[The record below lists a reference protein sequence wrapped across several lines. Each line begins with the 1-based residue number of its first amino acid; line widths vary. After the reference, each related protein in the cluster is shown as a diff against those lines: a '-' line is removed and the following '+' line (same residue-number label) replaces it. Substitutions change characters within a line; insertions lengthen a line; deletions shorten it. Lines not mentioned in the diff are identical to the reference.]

1 LSNSG
6 VILFD
11 IDGVIRDV
19 TNSYRLS
26 VQKTVLEF
34 CHWEPTTYDIDELK
48 NEGIWNNDWDL
59 TLELI
64 KRFINKN
71 KLSLKP
77 PSREKIINNFE
88 KLYFGCNPNED
99 YSKWSGFINNEKLL
113 VDKNFFDF
121 LTINKIKW
129 GFVSG
134 AELPSAK
141 FILENRLNLN
151 NPPLIAMNDAPDKPN
166 PEGFL
171 KLANRLLEK
180 DFGLNCPPVAYV
192 GDTIADIKTIINA
205 KELYPSQRFISIG
218 VMPPHLKTAE
228 NIQKQSQYECKLKAA
243 GADFIIS
250 SIIDLKRIYK
260 ELFNN

>member
-1 LSNSG
+1 MQTIGL
-6 VILFD
+6 ILFD

-26 VQKTVLEF
+26 VQKTVLKY
-34 CHWEPTTYDIDELK
+34 CNWEPSTYDIDKLK

-77 PSREKIINNFE
+77 PSRDNIINNFE
-88 KLYFGCNPNED
+88 KLYFGCNPNEN
-99 YSKWSGFINNEKLL
+99 YFKWSGFINNEKLL

-121 LTINKIKW
+121 LTLNKIKW

-141 FILENRLNLN
+141 FILENRLSLN

-171 KLANRLLEK
+171 RLANRLLEQ
-180 DFGLNCPPVAYV
+180 DFGPNCPPVAYV
-192 GDTIADIKTIINA
+192 GDTIADIQTIINA

-218 VMPPHLKTAE
+218 VIPPHLKTVE
-228 NIQKQSQYECKLKAA
+228 NVQKQFRYQAKLKDA

-250 SIIDLKRIYK
+250 SVIELKKIHK
-260 ELFNN
+260 EFF

>member
-1 LSNSG
+1 MQTIGL
-6 VILFD
+6 ILFD

-34 CHWEPTTYDIDELK
+34 CHWEPSTFDIDELK

-64 KRFINKN
+64 KRFIKKN
-71 KLSLKP
+71 KLSIKP
-77 PSREKIINNFE
+77 PSRDKVINNFE
-88 KLYFGCNPNED
+88 KLYFGYNPNENNM
-99 YSKWSGFINNEKLL
+99 KWSGFINNEELL

-121 LTINKIKW
+121 LTLNKIKW

-171 KLANRLLEK
+171 KLANKLLEK
-180 DFGLNCPPVAYV
+180 DFGDDCPPIAYV
-192 GDTIADIKTIINA
+192 GDTIADIQTINNA
-205 KELYPSQRFISIG
+205 RKLFPSQRFISIG
-218 VMPPHLKTAE
+218 VTPPHLKTVETAY
-228 NIQKQSQYECKLKAA
+228 KRSKYETKLKAA
-243 GADFIIS
+243 GADFIINS
-250 SIIDLKRIYK
+250 VIDLKKIYE
-260 ELFNN
+260 ELFNA

>member
-1 LSNSG
+1 MKTLG
-6 VILFD
+6 LILFD

-26 VQKTVLEF
+26 VQKTVLKF
-34 CHWEPTTYDIDELK
+34 CNWEPSTYDIDELK

-59 TLELI
+59 SLELI
-64 KRFINKN
+64 KRFINKK

-77 PSREKIINNFE
+77 PSRDQVINNFE

-99 YSKWSGFINNEKLL
+99 NIKWSGFINNEKLL
-113 VDKNFFDF
+113 VDKHFFDF
-121 LTINKIKW
+121 LTLNKIKW

-141 FILENRLNLN
+141 FILENRLNLC
-151 NPPLIAMNDAPDKPN
+151 NPPLIAMNDAPEKPN

-171 KLANRLLEK
+171 KLANKLLEK
-180 DFGLNCPPVAYV
+180 DFGRNCPPVVYV
-192 GDTIADIKTIINA
+192 GDTIADIQTIINA
-205 KELYPSQRFISIG
+205 KELYPAQKFISIG
-218 VMPPHLKTAE
+218 VIPPHLKTAA
-228 NIQKQSQYECKLKAA
+228 NIQKQSNYEFKLKAA

-250 SIIDLKRIYK
+250 SVIDLKNIYK
-260 ELFNN
+260 ELFNT

>member
-1 LSNSG
+1 MQTRGL
-6 VILFD
+6 ILFD

-26 VQKTVLEF
+26 VQKTVLKF
-34 CHWEPTTYDIDELK
+34 CNWEPTTYDIDALK

-64 KRFINKN
+64 KRFINQN

-77 PSREKIINNFE
+77 PTRDKVIKNFE
-88 KLYFGCNPNED
+88 KLYFGCNPNEN
-99 YSKWSGFINNEKLL
+99 YLKWSGFINNEKLL
-113 VDKNFFDF
+113 IDKNFFNF
-121 LTINKIKW
+121 LTLNEIKW

-141 FILENRLNLN
+141 FILENRLKLH

-171 KLANRLLEK
+171 KLANSLLEE
-180 DFGLNCPPVAYV
+180 DFGRNCPPVAYV
-192 GDTIADIKTIINA
+192 GDTIADIQTILNA
-205 KELYPSQRFISIG
+205 REFHPSQRFISIG
-218 VMPPHLKTAE
+218 VTPPHLQTLK
-228 NIQKQSQYECKLKAA
+228 NSHKQSQYESKLKAA
-243 GADFIIS
+243 GADFIIRS
-250 SIIDLKRIYK
+250 LIDLKKFHK
-260 ELFNN
+260 ELFKT

>member
-1 LSNSG
+1 MQTIGL
-6 VILFD
+6 ILFD

-26 VQKTVLEF
+26 VQKTVLKY
-34 CHWEPTTYDIDELK
+34 CNWEPSTYDIDELK

-64 KRFINKN
+64 KRFISKN

-77 PSREKIINNFE
+77 PSRDVVINNFE
-88 KLYFGCNPNED
+88 KLYFGSNPNEN
-99 YSKWSGFINNEKLL
+99 YTNWSGFINNETLL

-121 LTINKIKW
+121 LTLNKIKW

-141 FILENRLNLN
+141 FVLEKRLSLN

-171 KLANRLLEK
+171 KLANELLQE

-192 GDTIADIKTIINA
+192 GDTIADIQTIINA

-218 VMPPHLKTAE
+218 VIPPHLKTPD
-228 NIQKQSQYECKLKAA
+228 NIKKQSTYESKLKAA
-243 GADFIIS
+243 GADFIINS
-250 SIIDLKRIYK
+250 VNDLKKIHK
-260 ELFNN
+260 KVFNT

>member
-1 LSNSG
+1 MQTIGL
-6 VILFD
+6 ILFD

-26 VQKTVLEF
+26 VQKTVLKY
-34 CHWEPTTYDIDELK
+34 CNWEPSTYDIDELK

-64 KRFINKN
+64 KRFIDKN

-77 PSREKIINNFE
+77 PSRDNVIKNFE
-88 KLYFGCNPNED
+88 KLYFGCDPNENHI
-99 YSKWSGFINNEKLL
+99 KWSGFINNEKLL
-113 VDKNFFDF
+113 VEKNFFNF
-121 LTINKIKW
+121 LTLNKIKW

-141 FILENRLNLN
+141 FILEKRLNLN
-151 NPPLIAMNDAPDKPN
+151 NPPLIAMSDAPDKPN

-171 KLANRLLEK
+171 KLASLLLDE
-180 DFGLNCPPVAYV
+180 DFGRNCPPVAYV
-192 GDTIADIKTIINA
+192 GDTIADIQTIINA
-205 KELYPSQRFISIG
+205 KELYPSQRFISVG
-218 VMPPHLKTAE
+218 VIPPHLKTAE
-228 NIQKQSQYECKLKAA
+228 NVQKQFKYKSKLKEA

-250 SIIDLKRIYK
+250 SVIDLKRIYE
-260 ELFNN
+260 ELFKT

>member
-1 LSNSG
+1 MKTIGL
-6 VILFD
+6 ILFD

-26 VQKTVLEF
+26 VQKTVLKF
-34 CHWEPTTYDIDELK
+34 CNWEPSTYDIDELK

-64 KRFINKN
+64 KRFHKKN
-71 KLSLKP
+71 KLSLRP
-77 PSREKIINNFE
+77 PSRDNVINNFE
-88 KLYFGCNPNED
+88 KLYFGCNPND
-99 YSKWSGFINNEKLL
+99 NYINWSGYINNEKLL
-113 VDKNFFDF
+113 VDRNFFNF
-121 LTINKIKW
+121 LTSKNIKW

-134 AELPSAK
+134 AEKPSAK
-141 FILENRLNLN
+141 FVLENRLNLN

-171 KLANRLLEK
+171 KLANRLLEE
-180 DFGLNCPPVAYV
+180 DFGLNCPPIAYV
-192 GDTIADIKTIINA
+192 GDTIADIQTIINA

-218 VMPPHLKTAE
+218 VIPPHLKTEE
-228 NIQKQSQYECKLKAA
+228 NVQKQSIYESKLKSA

-250 SIIDLKRIYK
+250 SVIDLKKIHK
-260 ELFNN
+260 QLFKK

>member
-1 LSNSG
+1 MQTIGL
-6 VILFD
+6 ILFD

-26 VQKTVLEF
+26 VQKTVLKY
-34 CHWEPTTYDIDELK
+34 CNWEPSTYDIDELK

-64 KRFINKN
+64 KRFIDKN

-77 PSREKIINNFE
+77 PSRDNVIKNFE
-88 KLYFGCNPNED
+88 KLYFGCDPNENHI
-99 YSKWSGFINNEKLL
+99 KWSGFINNEKLL
-113 VDKNFFDF
+113 VEKNFFNF
-121 LTINKIKW
+121 LTLNKIKW

-141 FILENRLNLN
+141 FILEKRLNLN
-151 NPPLIAMNDAPDKPN
+151 NPPLIAMSDAPDKPN

-171 KLANRLLEK
+171 KLASLLLDE
-180 DFGLNCPPVAYV
+180 DFGRNCPPVAYV
-192 GDTIADIKTIINA
+192 GDTIADIQTIINA

-218 VMPPHLKTAE
+218 VIPPHLKTVE
-228 NIQKQSQYECKLKAA
+228 NVQKQFRYQAKLKDA

-250 SIIDLKRIYK
+250 SVIELKKIHK
-260 ELFNN
+260 EFFFK

>member
-1 LSNSG
+1 MQTLG
-6 VILFD
+6 LILFD

-26 VQKTVLEF
+26 VQKTVLKY
-34 CHWEPTTYDIDELK
+34 CNWEPSTYDIDELK

-59 TLELI
+59 TLEII
-64 KRFINKN
+64 KRFISKN

-77 PSREKIINNFE
+77 PSRDVVINNFE
-88 KLYFGCNPNED
+88 KLYFGSNPNEN
-99 YSKWSGFINNEKLL
+99 YTNWSGFINNETLL

-121 LTINKIKW
+121 LTLNKIKW

-141 FILENRLNLN
+141 FVLEKRLSLN

-171 KLANRLLEK
+171 KLANELLQE

-192 GDTIADIKTIINA
+192 GDTIADIQTIINA

-218 VMPPHLKTAE
+218 VIPPHLKTPD
-228 NIQKQSQYECKLKAA
+228 NNKKQSTYESKLKAA
-243 GADFIIS
+243 GADFIINS
-250 SIIDLKRIYK
+250 VNDLKKIHK
-260 ELFNN
+260 KVFNT

>member
-1 LSNSG
+1 MRNSG
-6 VILFD
+6 LILFD

-26 VQKTVLEF
+26 VQKTVLKF
-34 CHWEPTTYDIDELK
+34 CNLEPSTYDIDELK

-64 KRFINKN
+64 KRFINKK
-71 KLSLKP
+71 KLPLNP
-77 PSREKIINNFE
+77 PSREAVINNFE
-88 KLYFGCNPNED
+88 KLYFGCNPNEN
-99 YSKWSGFINNEKLL
+99 YKKWSGFINNEQLL

-121 LTINKIKW
+121 LTLNKIKW

-141 FILENRLNLN
+141 FILENRLGLN

-171 KLANRLLEK
+171 KLAHKLLEE
-180 DFGLNCPPVAYV
+180 DFGRNCPPVAYV
-192 GDTIADIKTIINA
+192 GDTIADIQTIINA
-205 KELYPSQRFISIG
+205 RKLYPAQKFISVG
-218 VMPPHLKTAE
+218 VTPPHFKPE
-228 NIQKQSQYECKLKAA
+228 KNVQKRSRYESKLKIA
-243 GADFIIS
+243 GADFIIRS
-250 SIIDLKRIYK
+250 VIDLKKIHK
-260 ELFNN
+260 ELFKI

>member
-1 LSNSG
+1 MQTKGL
-6 VILFD
+6 ILFD

-19 TNSYRLS
+19 THSYRLS
-26 VQKTVLEF
+26 VQKTVLKF
-34 CHWEPTTYDIDELK
+34 CNWEPNTYDIDELK

-77 PSREKIINNFE
+77 PSRNKIINDFE
-88 KLYFGCNPNED
+88 KLYFGCNRNED
-99 YSKWSGFINNEKLL
+99 HMKWSGFINNEKLL

-121 LTINKIKW
+121 LTLNKIKW

-141 FILENRLNLN
+141 FTLENRLSLN

-171 KLANRLLEK
+171 KLANKLLEK
-180 DFGLNCPPVAYV
+180 DFGPNCPPVVYV
-192 GDTIADIKTIINA
+192 GDTIADIQTIINA
-205 KELYPSQRFISIG
+205 KELYPSQIFISIG
-218 VMPPHLKTAE
+218 VTPPHLKSAE
-228 NIQKQSQYECKLKAA
+228 NSQKQSKYESKLKAA

-250 SIIDLKRIYK
+250 SVLDLKNIYK
-260 ELFNN
+260 ELFNT

>member
-1 LSNSG
+1 MQTKGL
-6 VILFD
+6 ILFD

-26 VQKTVLEF
+26 VQKTVLKY
-34 CHWEPTTYDIDELK
+34 CNWEPSTYDIDVLK

-77 PSREKIINNFE
+77 PSRDKIINYFE

-99 YSKWSGFINNEKLL
+99 HIKWSGFINNEKLL

-121 LTINKIKW
+121 LTLNKIKW

-141 FILENRLNLN
+141 FILENRLSIQ

-171 KLANRLLEK
+171 KLANKLLEE
-180 DFGLNCPPVAYV
+180 DFGRNCPPVAYV
-192 GDTIADIKTIINA
+192 GDTIADIQTIINA
-205 KELYPSQRFISIG
+205 KELYPSQKFISIG
-218 VMPPHLKTAE
+218 VIPPHLKTVD
-228 NIQKQSQYECKLKAA
+228 NIQKQFKYGTKLKNA
-243 GADFIIS
+243 GADFIVNS
-250 SIIDLKRIYK
+250 VIDLKKIYK
-260 ELFNN
+260 EFFKT

>member
-1 LSNSG
+1 MSNSG

>member
-1 LSNSG
+1 MRTIGL
-6 VILFD
+6 ILFD

-19 TNSYRLS
+19 TKSYRLS
-26 VQKTVLEF
+26 VQKTVLKY
-34 CHWEPTTYDIDELK
+34 CNWEPSTYDIDELK

-71 KLSLKP
+71 KLSFEP
-77 PSREKIINNFE
+77 PSRDNIINNFE
-88 KLYFGCNPNED
+88 KLYFGCNPNEN
-99 YSKWSGFINNEKLL
+99 YTNWSGYINNEKLL

-121 LTINKIKW
+121 LTLNKIKW

-141 FILENRLNLN
+141 FILENRLSLHK
-151 NPPLIAMNDAPDKPN
+151 PPLIAMNDAPDKPN

-171 KLANRLLEK
+171 KLANMLLEE
-180 DFGLNCPPVAYV
+180 DFGRNCPPVAYV
-192 GDTIADIKTIINA
+192 GDTIADIQTIINA
-205 KELYPSQRFISIG
+205 KALYPSQRFISIG
-218 VMPPHLKTAE
+218 VIPPHLQTTG
-228 NIQKQSQYECKLKAA
+228 NVPKQSKYKSKLKAA

-250 SIIDLKRIYK
+250 SVIDLKNLHK
-260 ELFNN
+260 KVFKT